1 MYEDSVTSFA
11 EAGAHKA
18 QMVKTHFFAFLVGAM
33 MAGVYIGFG
42 DLLMF
47 TAGAHVDPAW
57 SHLVMGIVFSSGLT
71 IVVFAGSELF
81 TGTAMYMPLA
91 VLTKRSRIADLL
103 AVWLASWIGNL
114 IGATL
119 LAGLL
124 YAAGGGVLLG
134 DGSFLF
140 NSVVSSKLSAG
151 SGELVTRGIL
161 CNWLVCLAI
170 WMAGRTENAAAK
182 IMLIFWPIT
191 IFVAAGFEHSVANM
205 FAFSLALISG
215 HSDSVTLA
223 GVARNLACVTFGNI
237 IGGSIFM
244 ACGYWLQYNA
254 SGHLSFPPTRATL
267 VAKALPTNKAAPEP
281 VAAGHD

>member
-1 MYEDSVTSFA
+1 MYDDTVISFA
-11 EAGAHKA
+11 QAGAHK
-18 QMVKTHFFAFLVGAM
+18 VDLVRSRLLAFLVGSM

-57 SHLVMGIVFSSGLT
+57 AHLVMGIVFSSGLT

-91 VLTKRSRIADLL
+91 VLTGKARISDVLLVWVASWCGNLVGAILL
-103 AVWLASWIGNL
+103 AS
-114 IGATL
+114 
-119 LAGLL
+119 LL
-124 YAAGGGVLLG
+124 YAAGGGVILG
-134 DGSFLF
+134 DGRSLF
-140 NSVVSSKLSAG
+140 FSVVEGKLSAG
-151 SGELVTRGIL
+151 SAELVAKGVL

-205 FAFSLALISG
+205 FAFSMALLG
-215 HSDSVTLA
+215 PRPDSLSLMA
-223 GVARNLACVTFGNI
+223 AAHNLLCVTVGNLL
-237 IGGSIFM
+237 GGSIFM
-244 ACGYWLQYNA
+244 AFGYWIQFNG
-254 SGHLSFPPTRATL
+254 SRHVSFEPAPATL
-267 VAKALPTNKAAPEP
+267 IPREEGSPR
-281 VAAGHD
+281 